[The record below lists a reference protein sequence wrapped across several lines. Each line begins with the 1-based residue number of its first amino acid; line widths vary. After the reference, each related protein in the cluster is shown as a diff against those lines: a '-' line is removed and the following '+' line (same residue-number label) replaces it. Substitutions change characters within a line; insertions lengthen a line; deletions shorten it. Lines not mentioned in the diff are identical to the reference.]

1 LNIVEHTLRPQEI
14 LGAGVFER
22 PETLAPDITRLSDR
36 AMLLTRFAAT
46 SFDEGD
52 EASFDLEL
60 LHDSLTAGNR
70 TATGTASVAYM
81 ISADVTADAVGTEAN
96 GADTPDDTAGAEADA
111 AADTAGAVA
120 DTTLVAEPDT
130 SSARPDTTTG
140 RADTTGTGAALGR
153 GPGRLE

>member
-1 LNIVEHTLRPQEI
+1 ME
-14 LGAGVFER
+14 GY
-22 PETLAPDITRLSDR
+22 R
-36 AMLLTRFAAT
+36 AMGALA
-46 SFDEGD
+46 ED
-52 EASFDLEL
+52 EALAALD
-60 LHDSLTAGNR
+60 
-70 TATGTASVAYM
+70 
-81 ISADVTADAVGTEAN
+81 
-96 GADTPDDTAGAEADA
+96 GADTPDDTTGAEADA